1 MGRYDASKSSDK
13 MPAVTL
19 NKMENLGEVK
29 SIYFLAWKKTKICL
43 ADFLKLTLI
52 CISYAKMRNAWPWQ
66 NKGVFELGSITGSLN
81 IFNFMMFQI
90 AKSVILSQIIYMTS
104 DGTALLK
111 SSKQGGSIQIANNS
125 LFFLSNKNL
134 NKYG

>member
-43 ADFLKLTLI
+43 ADFLKLTLM
-52 CISYAKMRNAWPWQ
+52 CISYAKMRNA
-66 NKGVFELGSITGSLN
+66 
-81 IFNFMMFQI
+81 
-90 AKSVILSQIIYMTS
+90 
-104 DGTALLK
+104 
-111 SSKQGGSIQIANNS
+111 
-125 LFFLSNKNL
+125 
-134 NKYG
+134 

>member
-1 MGRYDASKSSDK
+1 

-52 CISYAKMRNAWPWQ
+52 CISYAKMRNA
-66 NKGVFELGSITGSLN
+66 
-81 IFNFMMFQI
+81 
-90 AKSVILSQIIYMTS
+90 
-104 DGTALLK
+104 
-111 SSKQGGSIQIANNS
+111 
-125 LFFLSNKNL
+125 
-134 NKYG
+134 

>member
-1 MGRYDASKSSDK
+1 
-13 MPAVTL
+13 
-19 NKMENLGEVK
+19 
-29 SIYFLAWKKTKICL
+29 
-43 ADFLKLTLI
+43 
-52 CISYAKMRNAWPWQ
+52 MRNAWPWQ

-90 AKSVILSQIIYMTS
+90 AKFVILSQIIYMTS

-111 SSKQGGSIQIANNS
+111 SNKQGGSIQIANNS